1 MNRMCKEGTSLNI
14 GRSLMNTI
22 ILLESD
28 EFRLKFEFENQ
39 VFVVHFMLLKAKIRT
54 ERRMI
59 VFKQI

>member
-28 EFRLKFEFENQ
+28 EVRLKFEFENQ
-39 VFVVHFMLLKAKIRT
+39 VFVVHLCF
-54 ERRMI
+54 
-59 VFKQI
+59 